1 MVGKHFLQL
10 RRQSLLES
18 GPQEESAPVGA
29 MSRNLGSS
37 WAPFLGALTLSHGFS
52 SQLLANTAQTSRAVH
67 STSLQTQKSA
77 LAIS

>member
-1 MVGKHFLQL
+1 M
-10 RRQSLLES
+10 
-18 GPQEESAPVGA
+18 GA

-52 SQLLANTAQTSRAVH
+52 SQLLANLTAQTSRAVH